1 MSQVEV
7 LNGNMAAAHAARL
20 ARPAVIAAYPIT
32 PQTPVVEYLT
42 QFHADGLL
50 ECEMSEVESEHSAM
64 SILTGA
70 SLTGVRCYTATS
82 SQGLALM
89 YEPYFRA
96 STLRLPIVMNIVNR
110 EMISPQT
117 VWGGPQDSLTLR
129 DAGWIQLY
137 VEDNQEILDTT
148 IQAFLIAEHPDVLL
162 PVNVCYDGFYLSH
175 MSERVE
181 LPLAKDV
188 DAYLPPY
195 RSRHIILDPT
205 QPMAVDPLTNGR
217 LLMEYRRKHL
227 AAQQAALGVIEQADA
242 DFARRFGRSWGG
254 LVEEYR
260 TEDAEYLMISLGSVC
275 GALRECVDAFRARNV
290 RVGLLKIRSLRPFPR
305 ERVIRALEGK
315 KGFGVLD
322 RNVSFG
328 TNTGILYQEVR
339 AALYSSH
346 TRYPSAAFIGG
357 LGGEDLTLEIVT
369 SAIEETIQCVQSG
382 TIAEKASWLI
392 RPSKRGKQ

>member
-1 MSQVEV
+1 MSRVEV
-7 LNGNMAAAHAARL
+7 LNGNMAAAWAARL
-20 ARPAVIAAYPIT
+20 SRPEVVAAYPIT

-42 QFHADGLL
+42 QFHVDGVLP
-50 ECEMSEVESEHSAM
+50 CKMSEVESEHSAM

-129 DAGWIQLY
+129 DAGWIQIY
-137 VEDNQEILDTT
+137 VEDNQEILDAT
-148 IQAFLIAEHPDVLL
+148 IQAFRIAENPDVLL

-181 LPLAKDV
+181 LPEQEKV
-188 DAYLPPY
+188 DAFLPPY
-195 RSRHIILDPT
+195 RSRHMILDPDE
-205 QPMAVDPLTNGR
+205 PRAIDPLTNGR
-217 LLMEYRRKHL
+217 LLMEYRRKHMT
-227 AAQQAALGVIEQADA
+227 AQQAALSVIERTDREFLAT
-242 DFARRFGRSWGG
+242 FGRGHGG

-260 TEDAEYLMISLGSVC
+260 CEDAEYLVLSLGSVC
-275 GALRECVDAFRARNV
+275 GAIKEVIDGMRARGI
-290 RVGLLKIRSLRPFPR
+290 RIGLLRIRTLRPFPR
-305 ERVIRALEGK
+305 ERVVAALEGK
-315 KGFGVLD
+315 KGFGVID

-339 AALYSSH
+339 AALYSSDK
-346 TRYPSAAFIGG
+346 RYPAISFIGG
-357 LGGEDLTLEIVT
+357 LGGEDMTLDLV
-369 SAIEETIQCVQSG
+369 AQALGETVANTEAG
-382 TIAEKASWLI
+382 GVADEARWLVRAEKGGT
-392 RPSKRGKQ
+392 R

>member
-1 MSQVEV
+1 M
-7 LNGNMAAAHAARL
+7 
-20 ARPAVIAAYPIT
+20 
-32 PQTPVVEYLT
+32 
-42 QFHADGLL
+42 
-50 ECEMSEVESEHSAM
+50 
-64 SILTGA
+64 
-70 SLTGVRCYTATS
+70 
-82 SQGLALM
+82 
-89 YEPYFRA
+89 
-96 STLRLPIVMNIVNR
+96 
-110 EMISPQT
+110 
-117 VWGGPQDSLTLR
+117 
-129 DAGWIQLY
+129 
-137 VEDNQEILDTT
+137 
-148 IQAFLIAEHPDVLL
+148 
-162 PVNVCYDGFYLSH
+162 
-175 MSERVE
+175 E

-339 AALYSSH
+339 AALYSSR

-392 RPSKRGKQ
+392 RPSMR